1 MPSTADPSQP
11 ASSAASSA
19 TNPANLMARVANVLE
34 LIRPAVRAD
43 GGDIELV
50 DVDPQGGVK
59 IRFKGAC
66 VGCPSSGMTLTM
78 GIERNLRNQ
87 VPEVTSVVAVQ

>member
-1 MPSTADPSQP
+1 MPPAADPSLTPHTAATP
-11 ASSAASSA
+11 AE
-19 TNPANLMARVANVLE
+19 LKDRVASVLE

-87 VPEVTSVVAVQ
+87 IPEVTSVVAVH

>member
-1 MPSTADPSQP
+1 MPSAADPSLAP
-11 ASSAASSA
+11 HTAATA
-19 TNPANLMARVANVLE
+19 AGLKDRVASVLE

-87 VPEVTSVVAVQ
+87 IPEVTSVVAVH

>member
-1 MPSTADPSQP
+1 M
-11 ASSAASSA
+11 AASTES
-19 TNPANLMARVANVLE
+19 LKDRVSGVLE

-87 VPEVTSVVAVQ
+87 IPEVTSVVAVP